1 MTAPGAHDEIG
12 LTIDA
17 TPETD
22 HSDEV
27 VPDDEGATGFLAR
40 RGLTTWD
47 GLAIAAAV
55 LLVVAFVP
63 AVFFESWTP
72 RMAIVLAI
80 GPTGLVLLGRLGFR
94 RDRAAVALALALAWT
109 LVSALVGPAVRS
121 SLLGFVGRDL
131 SALAV
136 VLSSAFWSL
145 GIAVSDRGRRV
156 LIEAVVWAGSAS
168 AVVGIA
174 QALGNVT
181 TGPLAMLSGRP
192 TGFATNPVFFGA
204 VSAMG
209 LAAAIVLA
217 ARDRSPRFFLAIV
230 VLGAATSMSGSR
242 AAMVGAVVVLV
253 GFAVTSRSRA
263 STLASAIGA
272 ASVLAGVVVDRWF
285 GAGRNAAERLIEAGS
300 GTDGRSEVWRYGLE
314 AWTDRPFLGYGFG
327 RFRPAVQGR
336 FTPTFVRDFAPD
348 DTTQAWFDAHNVGIG
363 LLLAV
368 GVIGVVLFVAWVLLA
383 LGMQHAWVAWILV
396 PVVVHWGLQPV
407 SLSTLPLAMLLF
419 GLARGKPLRLRRL
432 APRLAGGRRSA
443 GGRRAARTDAAHG

>member
-1 MTAPGAHDEIG
+1 
-12 LTIDA
+12 
-17 TPETD
+17 
-22 HSDEV
+22 
-27 VPDDEGATGFLAR
+27 
-40 RGLTTWD
+40 
-47 GLAIAAAV
+47 
-55 LLVVAFVP
+55 
-63 AVFFESWTP
+63 
-72 RMAIVLAI
+72 
-80 GPTGLVLLGRLGFR
+80 
-94 RDRAAVALALALAWT
+94 
-109 LVSALVGPAVRS
+109 
-121 SLLGFVGRDL
+121 
-131 SALAV
+131 
-136 VLSSAFWSL
+136 
-145 GIAVSDRGRRV
+145 
-156 LIEAVVWAGSAS
+156 
-168 AVVGIA
+168 
-174 QALGNVT
+174 
-181 TGPLAMLSGRP
+181 
-192 TGFATNPVFFGA
+192 
-204 VSAMG
+204 
-209 LAAAIVLA
+209 
-217 ARDRSPRFFLAIV
+217 
-230 VLGAATSMSGSR
+230 
-242 AAMVGAVVVLV
+242 MVGAVVVLV

-419 GLARGKPLRLRRL
+419 GLARGKPPP
-432 APRLAGGRRSA
+432 APTTGSRLAGGRRSA

>member
-145 GIAVSDRGRRV
+145 GIAVSDRGGRV
-156 LIEAVVWAGSAS
+156 LIEAVVWAGSAER
-168 AVVGIA
+168 GR
-174 QALGNVT
+174 GNRSG
-181 TGPLAMLSGRP
+181 TGQRHH
-192 TGFATNPVFFGA
+192 
-204 VSAMG
+204 
-209 LAAAIVLA
+209 
-217 ARDRSPRFFLAIV
+217 
-230 VLGAATSMSGSR
+230 GAAC
-242 AAMVGAVVVLV
+242 
-253 GFAVTSRSRA
+253 
-263 STLASAIGA
+263 
-272 ASVLAGVVVDRWF
+272 D
-285 GAGRNAAERLIEAGS
+285 AERPSDRVCDQPGVLRRGEC
-300 GTDGRSEVWRYGLE
+300 DGPRCCHR
-314 AWTDRPFLGYGFG
+314 
-327 RFRPAVQGR
+327 
-336 FTPTFVRDFAPD
+336 
-348 DTTQAWFDAHNVGIG
+348 
-363 LLLAV
+363 
-368 GVIGVVLFVAWVLLA
+368 
-383 LGMQHAWVAWILV
+383 
-396 PVVVHWGLQPV
+396 
-407 SLSTLPLAMLLF
+407 
-419 GLARGKPLRLRRL
+419 ARGP
-432 APRLAGGRRSA
+432 
-443 GGRRAARTDAAHG
+443 